1 MAPEVI
7 KGNNYTQNV
16 DIWSLGV
23 MMIELAE
30 SEPPYF
36 EFDPIR
42 VTISFTNMKVF
53 NRKDIN
59 STNRHYSKLPPKVYL
74 L

>member
-7 KGNNYTQNV
+7 KGNAYTQNV

-42 VTISFTNMKVF
+42 VCYFVE
-53 NRKDIN
+53 
-59 STNRHYSKLPPKVYL
+59 
-74 L
+74 